1 MGASMLSREKGNK
14 MKKNHNIEIA
24 EQVLRVRLGQML
36 INEKYKSG
44 EFKIPIHLALGH
56 EAIAVSVDSIMEKND
71 NLILSHRNIHYNLAR
86 EKALKP
92 EIDEYYLK
100 EEGLSKGQLGSM
112 NLANEKKGIV
122 YTSSILGNNLPVA
135 TGVALSKKV
144 KNEDGI
150 VIVETGDGAIEEG
163 SFYESLVF
171 LKSNELPILV
181 IIENN
186 EWSLATRIKERRCD
200 IDIKK
205 LTESID
211 IKYELLDSNN
221 TYEYVKKL
229 KNLRK
234 YAISNKT
241 PVCIEVKLTTLGS
254 WYLKTDEYP
263 NGKFIN
269 YHAGPA
275 PTVNVK
281 DGALMKE
288 SLEDP
293 VFVLQEYFSKKE
305 VKEISRGILKKLEEE
320 IK

>member
-1 MGASMLSREKGNK
+1 
-14 MKKNHNIEIA
+14 MKDIEIA
-24 EQVLRVRLGQML
+24 KQILKVRLSQMV
-36 INEKYKSG
+36 INEKYKNG
-44 EFKIPIHLALGH
+44 EFLIPIHLGFGH

-71 NLILSHRNIHYNLAR
+71 KLILSHRNIHYNLAR
-86 EKALKP
+86 EKSLKP
-92 EIDEYYLK
+92 VIDEYYLK

-112 NLANEKKGIV
+112 NLANEKKGIM

-135 TGVALSKKV
+135 TGVALGKKV
-144 KNEDGI
+144 KNEDGV

-171 LKSNELPILV
+171 LKSNNLPVLI

-186 EWSLATRIKERRCD
+186 GWSLATRIKERRCD

-211 IKYELLDSNN
+211 IKYKLLDSND
-221 TYEYVKKL
+221 TYEYIRKL
-229 KNLRK
+229 KNLRE
-234 YAISNKT
+234 YALLNKT
-241 PVCIEVKLTTLGS
+241 PVGIEVRLTTLGS

-281 DGALMKE
+281 NGALLEE
-288 SLEDP
+288 SDKDP
-293 VFVLQEYFSKKE
+293 IFVLQKYFSKKE
-305 VKEISRGILKKLEEE
+305 VKEISRDILKKLEEE
-320 IK
+320 TN

>member
-1 MGASMLSREKGNK
+1 
-14 MKKNHNIEIA
+14 MKKNYNVEIT
-24 EQVLRVRLGQML
+24 EEILRVRLGQM
-36 INEKYKSG
+36 IVNERYKNN

-56 EAIAVSVDSIMEKND
+56 EAIAVSVDSIMEKD
-71 NLILSHRNIHYNLAR
+71 DKLILSHRNIHYNLAR
-86 EKALKP
+86 EKSLKP

-100 EEGLSKGQLGSM
+100 EGGLSKGQLGSM

-135 TGVALSKKV
+135 TGVALGKKV

-171 LKSNELPILV
+171 LKSNNLPVLI

-186 EWSLATRIKERRCD
+186 GWSLATRIKERRCD

-205 LTESID
+205 LTESIN
-211 IKYELLDSNN
+211 IKYELLDSND
-221 TYEYVKKL
+221 TYEYIEKL
-229 KNLRK
+229 KNLRE
-234 YAISNKT
+234 YTLLNKT
-241 PVCIEVKLTTLGS
+241 PVCIEVRLATLGS
-254 WYLKTDEYP
+254 WYLKTEDHP

-281 DGALMKE
+281 NGALIKE
-288 SLEDP
+288 SQDDP
-293 VFVLQEYFSKKE
+293 VFVLQKYFSKDE
-305 VKEISRGILKKLEEE
+305 IEEISQNILKKLEEE
-320 IK
+320 IN

>member
-1 MGASMLSREKGNK
+1 
-14 MKKNHNIEIA
+14 MKKNQNIGIA

-36 INEKYKSG
+36 INEKYKNG

-56 EAIAVSVDSIMEKND
+56 EAIAVSVNSIMEEND
-71 NLILSHRNIHYNLAR
+71 KLILSHRNIHYNLAR

-100 EEGLSKGQLGSM
+100 KDGLAKGQLGSM
-112 NLANEKKGIV
+112 NLANEKKGII

-135 TGVALSKKV
+135 TGVALGKKV
-144 KNEDGI
+144 KNEDGV

-171 LKSNELPILV
+171 LKSNNLPVLI

-186 EWSLATRIKERRCD
+186 GWSLATTIKERRCD

-205 LTESID
+205 FTESIN
-211 IKYELLDSNN
+211 IKYELLDSND
-221 TYEYVKKL
+221 TYEYIKKL

-241 PVCIEVKLTTLGS
+241 PMCIEVKLTTLGG
-254 WYLKTDEYP
+254 WYLKTEECP

-281 DGALMKE
+281 DGALIKE
-288 SLEDP
+288 SQEDP
-293 VFVLQEYFSKKE
+293 VFVLQKHFSKEKIE
-305 VKEISRGILKKLEEE
+305 EISQNILKKLEEE
-320 IK
+320 IN

>member
-1 MGASMLSREKGNK
+1 

-24 EQVLRVRLGQML
+24 KQILQVRISQML
-36 INEKYKSG
+36 INEKYKNG
-44 EFKIPIHLALGH
+44 EFLIPIHLALGH
-56 EAIAVSVDSIMEKND
+56 EAIAVSVDSTMEKND
-71 NLILSHRNIHYNLAR
+71 NLILSHRNIHYNLAK

-100 EEGLSKGQLGSM
+100 KEGLSRGQLGSM
-112 NLANEKKGIV
+112 NLANEKKGII

-135 TGVALSKKV
+135 TGVALGKKV

-171 LKSNELPILV
+171 LKSNNLPALI

-186 EWSLATRIKERRCD
+186 EWSLATTIKERRCD

-205 LTESID
+205 FTESLN
-211 IKYELLDSNN
+211 IKYEKLDSNDI
-221 TYEYVKKL
+221 YEYIKKL

-241 PVCIEVKLTTLGS
+241 PVCIEVKLTTLGGL
-254 WYLKTDEYP
+254 YLKTEECP

-281 DGALMKE
+281 DGALIKE
-288 SLEDP
+288 SQEDP
-293 VFVLQEYFSKKE
+293 VFVLQKYFSKE
-305 VKEISRGILKKLEEE
+305 EIEEISQNILKKLEEE
-320 IK
+320 IN

>member
-1 MGASMLSREKGNK
+1 MIIK
-14 MKKNHNIEIA
+14 MNYDINVTKNVI
-24 EQVLRVRLGQML
+24 RVRLSQMI
-36 INEKYKSG
+36 INEKYKNG
-44 EFKIPIHLALGH
+44 EFKIPIHLAFGH
-56 EAIAVSVDSIMEKND
+56 EAIAVAVDSIMEKD
-71 NLILSHRNIHYNLAR
+71 DQLVLSHRNIHYNLTKIR
-86 EKALKP
+86 SLKP
-92 EIDEYYLK
+92 QVDEYLLK
-100 EEGLSKGQLGSM
+100 KDGLAKGQLGSM
-112 NLANEKKGIV
+112 NLANEKKGII

-135 TGVALSKKV
+135 TGVALGKKI
-144 KNEDGI
+144 KNEKGI
-150 VIVETGDGAIEEG
+150 VFVETGDGAIEEG

-211 IKYELLDSNN
+211 IKYELLDSND

-254 WYLKTDEYP
+254 WYLKTEEYL

-293 VFVLQEYFSKKE
+293 VFVLQKYFSKE
-305 VKEISRGILKKLEEE
+305 EIEEISQNILKKLEEE
-320 IK
+320 INWNTLNL

>member
-1 MGASMLSREKGNK
+1 MEKF
-14 MKKNHNIEIA
+14 EVDIA
-24 EQVLRVRLGQML
+24 KQVLKVRLSQM
-36 INEKYKSG
+36 IVNEKYKNG
-44 EFKIPIHLALGH
+44 EFKIPIHLGLGH

-71 NLILSHRNIHYNLAR
+71 KLILSHRNIHYNLAR

-100 EEGLSKGQLGSM
+100 KGGLAKGQLGSM
-112 NLANEKKGIV
+112 NLANEKKGII

-135 TGVALSKKV
+135 TGVALGKKV

-171 LKSNELPILV
+171 LKSNNLPLLI

-186 EWSLATRIKERRCD
+186 GWSLATRIKERRCD

-205 LTESID
+205 LTKSIN
-211 IKYELLDSNN
+211 IKYEFLDSND
-221 TYEYVKKL
+221 TYEYIKKL
-229 KNLRK
+229 KNLRE
-234 YAISNKT
+234 YTLLNKT
-241 PVCIEVKLTTLGS
+241 PVCIEVRLTTLGS

-269 YHAGPA
+269 YHAGSA

-281 DGALMKE
+281 DGALIKE
-288 SLEDP
+288 SQEDP
-293 VFVLQEYFSKKE
+293 VFVLQKYFSKDE
-305 VKEISRGILKKLEEE
+305 IEEISQNILKKLEEE
-320 IK
+320 IN

>member
-1 MGASMLSREKGNK
+1 
-14 MKKNHNIEIA
+14 MKDIEIA
-24 EQVLRVRLGQML
+24 KQILKVRLSQMI
-36 INEKYKSG
+36 INEKYKNG

-71 NLILSHRNIHYNLAR
+71 KLILSHRNIHYNLAR
-86 EKALKP
+86 EQALKP

-100 EEGLSKGQLGSM
+100 KGGLAKGQLGAM

-135 TGVALSKKV
+135 TGVALGKKV
-144 KNEDGI
+144 KKEDGI

-171 LKSNELPILV
+171 LKSNNLPVLI

-186 EWSLATRIKERRCD
+186 GWSLATRIKERRCD

-205 LTESID
+205 LTESIN
-211 IKYELLDSNN
+211 IKYELLDSND
-221 TYEYVKKL
+221 TYEYIKKL
-229 KNLRK
+229 KNLRE
-234 YAISNKT
+234 YTLLNKT

-281 DGALMKE
+281 DGALIKE
-288 SLEDP
+288 SQDDP
-293 VFVLQEYFSKKE
+293 VFVLQKYFSKE
-305 VKEISRGILKKLEEE
+305 EIEEISQNILKKLGEE
-320 IK
+320 IN